1 MKHKTNQVDK
11 GNECHYREDAARHFT
26 GEIVLA
32 GFENHL
38 QECSSCQEVGAVLQ
52 RLHSLPAAEPSAHLT
67 ATILAAIQQPE
78 IAPVPHQFHRWAA
91 AAIVLISLTAMG
103 IWQMKKKPVETIA
116 QAPQPPTIS
125 HNTDRSVQEALDW
138 FCRTQE
144 TDGSWSPARW
154 GGDPRFEVALTALP
168 LLAILSADTEVTP
181 QRATTIDKAKQYLQS
196 TCDTRGRFGPQFYG
210 SSYSQGIATLALLT
224 CYKNDPDAE
233 TKRLLD
239 QALSV
244 IMYHQQTDGSWGP
257 SGTAQADVTIT
268 LWQLEALKMA
278 ADLGWKDVQPHLSLG
293 TKWVANHFTKTSIPQ
308 NGLNSGEAIDYFTI
322 YFATTQLKEAGD
334 ESSRDRLSSI
344 RLSLLSK
351 QVQMGTESGSWTPDD
366 RWGMAGGRLY
376 TTALASLS
384 LH

>member
-1 MKHKTNQVDK
+1 MKHKTNQADH
-11 GNECHYREDAARHFT
+11 GNECRFREDAARHFT
-26 GEIVLA
+26 GEIFLPD
-32 GFENHL
+32 FQHHL
-38 QECSSCQEVGAVLQ
+38 KECSSCREVGEVWQ
-52 RLHSLPAAEPSAHLT
+52 RLHSLPTAEPSDHLT
-67 ATILAAIQQPE
+67 AHILAAIQQPE
-78 IAPVPHQFHRWAA
+78 IAPFRHRFHRWAA

-103 IWQMKKKPVETIA
+103 IWQMKKKPVEQIA
-116 QAPQPPTIS
+116 QASQSPTIS
-125 HNTDRSVQEALDW
+125 QNTDRSVQETLDW
-138 FCRTQE
+138 FSRTQE
-144 TDGSWSPARW
+144 SDGSWSPARW

-168 LLAILSADTEVTP
+168 LLAILSADTEMTP

-239 QALSV
+239 HALGV
-244 IMYHQQTDGSWGP
+244 IMYHQQENGSWGP
-257 SGTAQADVTIT
+257 SGTAHADVTIT

-278 ADLGWKDVQPHLSLG
+278 ADLGWKDVHPHLSLG
-293 TKWVANHFTKTSIPQ
+293 TKWVANHFNKSSIPQ
-308 NGLNSGEAIDYFTI
+308 DGLNPGEAIDYFNI

-351 QVQMGTESGSWTPDD
+351 QVQRGTDSGSWTPDD
-366 RWGMAGGRLY
+366 RWGQAGGRLY